1 VTGMNGFLVRTR
13 EVLAHLT
20 PAGRERARRLR
31 QAEVEATVAAERM
44 HIARLLATVGDY
56 HLSLAELSW
65 DQAATRQ
72 PALTARRQRV
82 LDSLAEAIQD
92 EIDGFAQRRWEEPW
106 R

>member
-1 VTGMNGFLVRTR
+1 MNLVLARTR
-13 EVLAHLT
+13 EALLAHLS

-31 QAEVEATVAAERM
+31 EAEVEATVAAERM

-65 DQAATRQ
+65 DQSVAGQ
-72 PALTARRQRV
+72 PALDARRQRV
-82 LDSLAEAIQD
+82 LDSLADAIQD
-92 EIDGFAQRRWEEPW
+92 EIDRFAQRRGEQPW